1 MATEEEIKELEKQKE
16 ESNKLS
22 SFITKFDGPLQRVVK
37 SSLISILN
45 LTEEEAE
52 EKIKDNIKTALAL
65 HVEVC
70 RLKTFLIKEGSSEDD
85 AITRLRNE
93 LDIVRS
99 EWKAK
104 VDEFK
109 SS

>member
-45 LTEEEAE
+45 LTEEEVE
-52 EKIKDNIKTALAL
+52 EK
-65 HVEVC
+65 
-70 RLKTFLIKEGSSEDD
+70 
-85 AITRLRNE
+85 
-93 LDIVRS
+93 
-99 EWKAK
+99 
-104 VDEFK
+104 
-109 SS
+109 